1 MGVTRR
7 EFLKGVGVAMASL
20 AMTGCSPGL
29 GGDSADDSPRGRLRS
44 CWLRLDNLAEAT
56 REDYERGEQLKAE
69 LAADHRTALDDL
81 VSSAELTAIV
91 ADHVQV
97 AFDEAL
103 YHVWRANAP
112 ITCYEPSIVS
122 YTPTSANQLVQQAG
136 LLATMAKR
144 GDLDPDTVQRA
155 RTAIERDIAFL
166 SLTSQET
173 DELYRALQEAA
184 GDSFLFPSFEELA
197 LEIPAE
203 AIEAARFLV
212 DLLTE
217 QS

>member
-1 MGVTRR
+1 MDVTRR
-7 EFLKGVGVAMASL
+7 EFLKAVGVAMASL
-20 AMTGCSPGL
+20 AMAGCSPGL
-29 GGDSADDSPRGRLRS
+29 GRGGADDSPRGRLRR

-56 REDYERGEQLKAE
+56 KKDYERGERLKAE
-69 LAADHRTALDDL
+69 LAAGHRSALDDL
-81 VSSAELTAIV
+81 VSSGELTATV
-91 ADHVQV
+91 ADHIQA

-112 ITCYEPSIVS
+112 ITCYEPAIVN
-122 YTPTSANQLVQQAG
+122 YTPTSADQLVQQSS
-136 LLATMAKR
+136 LLAGIAKR
-144 GDLDPDTVQRA
+144 GDLDPETVQRA

-173 DELYRALQEAA
+173 DELYQVLQEAA
-184 GDSFLFPSFEELA
+184 GDSFRFPPFEELA
-197 LEIPAE
+197 LEIPVE